1 MPEWIIYVVVGLVVG
16 LNFGYIIGIRR
27 GTVIVGE
34 LLHGFFDGVVEA
46 VTKNGKDNGSGT

>member
-34 LLHGFFDGVVEA
+34 LLHGFFDGIVGA